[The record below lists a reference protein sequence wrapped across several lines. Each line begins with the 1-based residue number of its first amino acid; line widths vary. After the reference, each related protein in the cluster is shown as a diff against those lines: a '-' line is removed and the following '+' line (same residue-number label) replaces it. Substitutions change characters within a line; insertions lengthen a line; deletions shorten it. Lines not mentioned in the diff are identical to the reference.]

1 MHVSAILRI
10 DVDLDELR
18 DESID
23 EQNESRDE
31 SARVKRWIVRQ
42 IDMSRKINRNAS

>member
-1 MHVSAILRI
+1 MSAILRI

-23 EQNESRDE
+23 EWNESRDE
-31 SARVKRWIVRQ
+31 SA
-42 IDMSRKINRNAS
+42 